1 MKILITGA
9 NGLLGSNLCLIYS
22 KNKNNTVYATSKEL
36 IDIPYCKNYKLDITV
51 NEDFI
56 LLEKLNPDIIIHC
69 AALTNVDY
77 CEEHPKEAEKI
88 ISLSSKNLAK
98 FANRIGSYLIHIS
111 TDAVFDGN
119 KGDYKEEDK
128 PNPVNV
134 YGAMKLKA
142 EEYITKIYEKSNNNY
157 SIVRTNIYGCNRK
170 NKESLAEWM
179 LHKLERKEKLSSIK
193 DVFFTPILVN
203 NLSEALLELYKLKY
217 KGIIHIAGSENCSKL
232 EFAYKIA
239 KVFRLDKTLIEPIS
253 VDSLNFKAR
262 RSKNM
267 TLNTQKA
274 QILLKTKLLN
284 VEEGL
289 IKFKELIKENYPLK
303 LKEKNEI

>member
-22 KNKNNTVYATSKEL
+22 ENKNNTIYATSKEL
-36 IDIPYCKNYKLDITV
+36 TNIPNCQNYKFDIT
-51 NEDFI
+51 NKEDFV
-56 LLEKLNPDIIIHC
+56 LLEKLKLDIIIHC

-77 CEEHPKEAEKI
+77 CEEHPKETEEI
-88 ISLSSKNLAK
+88 ISLSSKNIAE

-119 KGDYKEEDK
+119 KGNYTEGDK
-128 PNPVNV
+128 PDPINV
-134 YGAMKLKA
+134 YGKTKLNA
-142 EEYITKIYEKSNNNY
+142 EQYIQKIYEKSNNNY
-157 SIVRTNIYGCNRK
+157 SIIRTNIYGCNRK

-179 LHKLERKEKLSSIK
+179 LHKLERKEKLSGIK

-239 KVFRLDKTLIEPIS
+239 KVFKLNKNLIEPIS

-274 QILLKTKLLN
+274 QTLLKTKLLN

-289 IKFKELIKENYPLK
+289 IKFKELIEENYPLK